1 MYVVVS
7 VKPSDIFKR
16 NGSDITCEVPISFA
30 EAALGREISVPTLEG
45 EMQYKLSEG
54 VQSGTVV
61 RFRNKGIPY
70 VNGSAKGDL
79 YVKLVIETPTKL
91 TKKQK
96 ESL

>member
-1 MYVVVS
+1 
-7 VKPSDIFKR
+7 
-16 NGSDITCEVPISFA
+16 
-30 EAALGREISVPTLEG
+30 
-45 EMQYKLSEG
+45 MQYKLSEG

-96 ESL
+96 EALEKFEQLTDESAHSKVKDSRNKFRKFIEKIKKDEA